1 MSLPERHLC
10 ALAHQ
15 PSCHLHHLILSNERK
30 LTIENF
36 IFAGPVLHAS
46 VLHARQLGSILANPR
61 EQMKREMGRFPEDMD
76 AGRIEGDPF

>member
-15 PSCHLHHLILSNERK
+15 PYCRLHHLILSNDPK
-30 LTIENF
+30 STMENF

-46 VLHARQLGSILANPR
+46 VLHARQLGYILANPR
-61 EQMKREMGRFPEDMD
+61 EQMEREMGRFPKDID
-76 AGRIEGDPF
+76 PGRIEGDPF